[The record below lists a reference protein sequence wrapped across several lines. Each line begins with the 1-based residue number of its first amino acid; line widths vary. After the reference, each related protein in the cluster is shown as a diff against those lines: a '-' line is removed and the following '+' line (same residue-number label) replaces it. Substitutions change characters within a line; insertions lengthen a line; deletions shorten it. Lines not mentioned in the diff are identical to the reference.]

1 MILGTLL
8 GKIKRVPLI
17 ELTNIRTNGLIIM
30 NVGDK
35 DELIDAC
42 LSKEDDDIVFVTR
55 EGMSVR
61 FASTDVTPR
70 KRAAGGS
77 RGIRLRGK
85 DVAVFMGVVNDDEK
99 HLIVISERG
108 IGKLT
113 KMEEYRRQG
122 RGGIGIKTIEIKR
135 RTGPLVAA
143 QIVDDSME
151 LYVLSA
157 QAQVLRTSLS
167 QIRKSGRNTQGVR
180 IIKPANDDIVSAI
193 SCVPEFD
200 TDTTSELIE
209 EDKPKDGDN
218 SNEQQ
223 KKLL

>member
-1 MILGTLL
+1 
-8 GKIKRVPLI
+8 
-17 ELTNIRTNGLIIM
+17 
-30 NVGDK
+30 
-35 DELIDAC
+35 
-42 LSKEDDDIVFVTR
+42 
-55 EGMSVR
+55 
-61 FASTDVTPR
+61 
-70 KRAAGGS
+70 
-77 RGIRLRGK
+77 
-85 DVAVFMGVVNDDEK
+85 
-99 HLIVISERG
+99 
-108 IGKLT
+108 
-113 KMEEYRRQG
+113 
-122 RGGIGIKTIEIKR
+122 
-135 RTGPLVAA
+135 
-143 QIVDDSME
+143 ME

-209 EDKPKDGDN
+209 EDKPKDGNN

>member
-1 MILGTLL
+1 
-8 GKIKRVPLI
+8 
-17 ELTNIRTNGLIIM
+17 
-30 NVGDK
+30 
-35 DELIDAC
+35 
-42 LSKEDDDIVFVTR
+42 
-55 EGMSVR
+55 
-61 FASTDVTPR
+61 
-70 KRAAGGS
+70 
-77 RGIRLRGK
+77 
-85 DVAVFMGVVNDDEK
+85 
-99 HLIVISERG
+99 
-108 IGKLT
+108 
-113 KMEEYRRQG
+113 MEEYRRQG

-180 IIKPANDDIVSAI
+180 IIKPANNDVVSAI

-200 TDTTSELIE
+200 LDSSTELPDE
-209 EDKPKDGDN
+209 NNPKDENNPEDEKKTNG
-218 SNEQQ
+218 QQ